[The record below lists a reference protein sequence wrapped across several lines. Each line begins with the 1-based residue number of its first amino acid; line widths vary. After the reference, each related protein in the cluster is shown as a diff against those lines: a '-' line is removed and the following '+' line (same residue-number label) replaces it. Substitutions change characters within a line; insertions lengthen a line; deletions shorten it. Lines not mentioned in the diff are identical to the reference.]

1 MPTLTGQVALVTGA
15 SRGIGRAIALS
26 LAADGAAVLV
36 NYHRSAEQAQAVVR
50 QIEAAGGQAMAV
62 GADICSEA
70 AVRTMIDAALE
81 RWGRIDILVNNAGIV
96 RDGPLARMKIE
107 QWQAVI
113 ETNLTA
119 VFLCTS
125 LALPTMRAAGYGRV
139 VTIGSL
145 AGLAGNV
152 GQANYAAAKA
162 GLVGFTRSV
171 AREVAHEGVT
181 VNLVAPGYIE
191 TDLIEEVS
199 PAMKEWALSAIAMR
213 RFGRPEEVAAAVSFL
228 ASPGASYITG
238 HVLAIDGGWVM
249 P

>member
-1 MPTLTGQVALVTGA
+1 MTKLQGQVAIVTGA
-15 SRGIGRAIALS
+15 SRGIGRAIALT
-26 LAADGAAVLV
+26 LAAEGAAVLV
-36 NYHRSAEQAQAVVR
+36 NYHHSAEQALQVVR
-50 QIEAAGGQAMAV
+50 QIEAAGGQALAFR
-62 GADICSEA
+62 ADVCAEPEVQAMVEA
-70 AVRTMIDAALE
+70 ALT
-81 RWGRIDILVNNAGIV
+81 RWQRIDVLVNNAGIV
-96 RDGPLARMKIE
+96 RDGPLARMRLD

-113 ETNLTA
+113 EANLTS

-125 LALPTMRAAGYGRV
+125 TVLPTMRAARYGRLV
-139 VTIGSL
+139 NIGSL

-171 AREVAHEGVT
+171 AREVACDGVT
-181 VNLVAPGYIE
+181 VNLVAPGYVE
-191 TDLIEEVS
+191 TELIDEVA

-213 RFGRPEEVAAAVSFL
+213 RFGRPEEVAAAVAFL
-228 ASPGASYITG
+228 ASPAASYITG